1 MSIFTRHWELKLLAL
16 AFSAGLWVF
25 VMTSEK
31 TNLVVFLPLELD
43 PVPAG
48 LVVTDKRPESV
59 EVQLHGLR
67 SALSRVSPESLRVR
81 VSLAG
86 ARPGDLVVSL
96 GPEQI
101 VVPPGVRVLRVTPAV
116 LRVALAAGGGWA
128 PPPPRRHPR
137 RGQRGAADD
146 RAGLPPRAPARG
158 DPSRAS
164 WCRQGPP
171 RRGARYAA
179 VGAHARGGA
188 RLGSPVGRGRCL

>member
-1 MSIFTRHWELKLLAL
+1 MTGQLLTRHWELKLLAL

-31 TNLVVFLPLELD
+31 TNVVLTLPLELNS
-43 PVPAG
+43 VPPG
-48 LVVTDKRPESV
+48 LVVKGERPESV

-101 VVPPGVRVLRVTPAV
+101 VVPPGVSVLRVTPAV
-116 LRVALAAGGGWA
+116 LRVALA
-128 PPPPRRHPR
+128 RER
-137 RGQRGAADD
+137 
-146 RAGLPPRAPARG
+146 
-158 DPSRAS
+158 
-164 WCRQGPP
+164 
-171 RRGARYAA
+171 
-179 VGAHARGGA
+179 
-188 RLGSPVGRGRCL
+188 

>member
-1 MSIFTRHWELKLLAL
+1 MIGLIRFTTRHWELKLLAL

-31 TNLVVFLPLELD
+31 TNVVLTLPLELD
-43 PVPAG
+43 SVPPG
-48 LVVTDKRPESV
+48 LVVKGERPESV

-67 SALSRVSPESLRVR
+67 TALSRMSPESLRVR

-116 LRVALAAGGGWA
+116 VRVALA
-128 PPPPRRHPR
+128 RER
-137 RGQRGAADD
+137 
-146 RAGLPPRAPARG
+146 
-158 DPSRAS
+158 
-164 WCRQGPP
+164 
-171 RRGARYAA
+171 
-179 VGAHARGGA
+179 
-188 RLGSPVGRGRCL
+188 

>member
-1 MSIFTRHWELKLLAL
+1 MSIVTRHWELKLLAL

-48 LVVTDKRPESV
+48 LVVTGKSPESV

-67 SALSRVSPESLRVR
+67 SALTRVSPESLRLR

-101 VVPPGVRVLRVTPAV
+101 VVPPGVSVLRVTPAV
-116 LRVALAAGGGWA
+116 VRVALA
-128 PPPPRRHPR
+128 RER
-137 RGQRGAADD
+137 
-146 RAGLPPRAPARG
+146 
-158 DPSRAS
+158 
-164 WCRQGPP
+164 
-171 RRGARYAA
+171 
-179 VGAHARGGA
+179 
-188 RLGSPVGRGRCL
+188 